1 MPVFPVIIPFPL
13 KIRPRRSFPCCD
25 FPAAAPDTEIFSTG
39 HSLALSNRNAL
50 SPDQLL
56 RALGYSLQGL
66 KAAWNERAF
75 KQELAV
81 LVIAIPLGLWL
92 GETPM
97 ERAMLIGSWMLV
109 IIIELL
115 NSAVEATVDRSGLE
129 KDELAGRAK
138 DMGAAAVLCAII
150 LATLVWGI
158 LLLG

>member
-1 MPVFPVIIPFPL
+1 M
-13 KIRPRRSFPCCD
+13 
-25 FPAAAPDTEIFSTG
+25 
-39 HSLALSNRNAL
+39 
-50 SPDQLL
+50 